1 MVTTVGAPARPPI
14 GLMTLI
20 AAQSL
25 CAVFFVG
32 DVIADISRDGGV
44 EPHIVIEILAVL
56 ALIAGLVFEIRYIGA
71 LLRRQVHLQRA
82 ASMAAAAM
90 ADVIEAHF
98 TDWRLSPAEHDVA
111 NLLVKGLSI
120 AEIAAL
126 RGSAEGTV
134 KSQLN
139 AIYRKSG
146 CQNRGEVLACII
158 DSVMERDTTSL
169 SVPPLNQSN
178 GVEGSR
184 RVAR

>member
-1 MVTTVGAPARPPI
+1 MITAVGTPARPPV

-20 AAQSL
+20 AAQAL
-25 CAVFFVG
+25 CAVFFMG
-32 DVIADISRDGGV
+32 DVIADIRHDGGV
-44 EPHIVIEILAVL
+44 QAHILIELFAVI
-56 ALIAGLVFEIRYIGA
+56 ALIAGLVFEIRYIAA
-71 LLRRQVHLQRA
+71 LLRRQAHLQRS

-98 TDWRLSPAEHDVA
+98 AEWRLSPAEHDVA

-120 AEIAAL
+120 AEIADL

-146 CQNRGEVLACII
+146 CQNRGEVLARII
-158 DSVMERDTTSL
+158 DSVMERDT
-169 SVPPLNQSN
+169 
-178 GVEGSR
+178 
-184 RVAR
+184 AAA